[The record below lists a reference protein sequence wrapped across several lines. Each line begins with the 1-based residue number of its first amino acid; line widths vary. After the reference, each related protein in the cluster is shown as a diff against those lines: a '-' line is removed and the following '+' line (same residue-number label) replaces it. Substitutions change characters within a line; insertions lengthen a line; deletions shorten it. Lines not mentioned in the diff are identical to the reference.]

1 MAEAIQRSRAGLND
15 PNRPI
20 ASLFFLGPTGVGK
33 TELCRALAE
42 ALFASGEWKTASAA
56 GATLMKFVETGKRQ
70 TPGIKNRRLRH
81 ISRAGRLLCSVRTT
95 VECY

>member
-1 MAEAIQRSRAGLND
+1 MQVSAVAEAIQRSRAGLND

-42 ALFASGEWKTASAA
+42 ALFLTGE
-56 GATLMKFVETGKRQ
+56 
-70 TPGIKNRRLRH
+70 
-81 ISRAGRLLCSVRTT
+81 SRA
-95 VECY
+95 